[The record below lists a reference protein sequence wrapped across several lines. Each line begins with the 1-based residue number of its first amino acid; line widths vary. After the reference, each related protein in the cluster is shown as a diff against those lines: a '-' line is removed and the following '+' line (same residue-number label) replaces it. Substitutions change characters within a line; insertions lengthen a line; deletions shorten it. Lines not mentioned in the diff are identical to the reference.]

1 MKKKAKS
8 NKVFDIKKSRLENI
22 RNKIESGNYQVDP
35 EAIASRLI
43 HDDDI
48 MPYNKKKSKKRK
60 NRKKR

>member
-8 NKVFDIKKSRLENI
+8 NQVLDLKKRRLEDI
-22 RNKIESGNYQVDP
+22 RKKIESGNYQVDP

-48 MPYNKKKSKKRK
+48 MPYNNKKSNKRK
-60 NRKKR
+60 NKKKR